1 MLNQHIHKGVSI
13 LNCMINPVFFDA
25 AVFASLLV
33 LLSLGLTLTYL
44 TTKVPNFAH
53 ASFATLGVYMT
64 LVASRV
70 WEVNP
75 YVALP
80 LAFLLSGVV
89 AVALYI
95 FILKPLAKRG
105 ATDAIQMIATLAFD
119 MVLIAGLNIL
129 ADYITEAFRIKSREF
144 TLRSFDLEFMDLP
157 MIVTV
162 APIAVAVIG
171 ITLFLM
177 LKKTKFGIA
186 VRASTENPDLSG
198 TVGINVNAVYTVAW
212 MIAGGLAGVA
222 GALMALWFLGDP
234 NLGPLLIPSIFAAS
248 IAGGFTSIFGAVAGG
263 LLVGLTEVLG
273 TRFLAG
279 ELGSWLIAYRP
290 LIPLIIIVV
299 TLMFAP
305 RGITGINWSRIRGKI
320 WR

>member
-1 MLNQHIHKGVSI
+1 MICV
-13 LNCMINPVFFDA
+13 INPVFFDA

-64 LVASRV
+64 LIAVRV
-70 WEVNP
+70 WDTNP
-75 YVALP
+75 YIAVP
-80 LAFLLSGVV
+80 IAFVVSGLV
-89 AVALYI
+89 AVALYV
-95 FILKPLAKRG
+95 FILKPLARRG
-105 ATDAIQMIATLAFD
+105 ATEAIQMIATLAFD
-119 MVLIAGLNIL
+119 MILIAGLNIM
-129 ADYITEAFRIKSREF
+129 ADYITETFRVKSREF
-144 TLRSFDLEFMDLP
+144 TLRSYDLEFMDMP
-157 MIVTV
+157 MIVIIAPLAVVLIGV
-162 APIAVAVIG
+162 A
-171 ITLFLM
+171 LYLM

-198 TVGINVNAVYTVAW
+198 TVGINVNAVYSIAW
-212 MIAGGLAGVA
+212 MIAGGLAGIA

-248 IAGGFTSIFGAVAGG
+248 IAGGLLSIFGAVAGG
-263 LLVGLTEVLG
+263 LLVGLAEVLG

-290 LIPLIIIVV
+290 LIPLIIIAV

-305 RGITGINWSRIRGKI
+305 NGLAGINWSRLRSLI
-320 WR
+320 WRR

>member
-1 MLNQHIHKGVSI
+1 
-13 LNCMINPVFFDA
+13 MINPVFFDA

-64 LVASRV
+64 LIAARV
-70 WEVNP
+70 WETNP
-75 YVALP
+75 YVAVP
-80 LAFLLSGVV
+80 VAFLVSGAA
-89 AVALYI
+89 AVALYT

-119 MVLIAGLNIL
+119 MIVIAGLNIL
-129 ADYITEAFRIKSREF
+129 ADYITEAFRVKSREF
-144 TLRSFDLEFMDLP
+144 TLRSYDLEFMDLP

-162 APIAVAVIG
+162 APVAVIIIG
-171 ITLFLM
+171 VTLYLM

-198 TVGINVNAVYTVAW
+198 PVGINVSAVYTIAW

-234 NLGPLLIPSIFAAS
+234 NLGPLLIPSVFAAS
-248 IAGGFTSIFGAVAGG
+248 IAGGFTNIFGAVVGG
-263 LLVGLTEVLG
+263 LLVGLAEVLG

-290 LIPLIIIVV
+290 LIPLIIIAV
-299 TLMFAP
+299 TLLFAP
-305 RGITGINWSRIRGKI
+305 RGLTGINWSKLRSRI

>member
-1 MLNQHIHKGVSI
+1 
-13 LNCMINPVFFDA
+13 MINPVFFDA
-25 AVFASLLV
+25 TVFASLLV

-64 LVASRV
+64 LIAVRV
-70 WEVNP
+70 WDTNP
-75 YVALP
+75 YIAVP
-80 LAFLLSGVV
+80 IAFVVSGLV
-89 AVALYI
+89 AVALYV
-95 FILKPLAKRG
+95 FILKPLARRG
-105 ATDAIQMIATLAFD
+105 ATEAIQMIATLAFD
-119 MVLIAGLNIL
+119 MILIAGLNIM
-129 ADYITEAFRIKSREF
+129 ADYITETFRVKSREF
-144 TLRSFDLEFMDLP
+144 TLRSYDLEFMDMP
-157 MIVTV
+157 MIVIIAPLAVVLIGV
-162 APIAVAVIG
+162 A
-171 ITLFLM
+171 LYLM

-198 TVGINVNAVYTVAW
+198 TVGINVNAVYSIAW
-212 MIAGGLAGVA
+212 MIAGGLAGIA

-248 IAGGFTSIFGAVAGG
+248 IAGGLLSIFGAVAGG
-263 LLVGLTEVLG
+263 LLVGLAEVLG

-290 LIPLIIIVV
+290 LIPLIIIAV

-305 RGITGINWSRIRGKI
+305 NGLAGINWSRLRSLI
-320 WR
+320 WRR

>member
-1 MLNQHIHKGVSI
+1 
-13 LNCMINPVFFDA
+13 MINPVFFDA

-64 LVASRV
+64 LIAVRV
-70 WEVNP
+70 WDTNP
-75 YVALP
+75 YIAVP
-80 LAFLLSGVV
+80 IAFVVSGLV
-89 AVALYI
+89 AVALYV
-95 FILKPLAKRG
+95 FILKPLARRG
-105 ATDAIQMIATLAFD
+105 ATEAIQMIATLAFD
-119 MVLIAGLNIL
+119 MILIAGLNIM
-129 ADYITEAFRIKSREF
+129 ADYITETFRVKSREF
-144 TLRSFDLEFMDLP
+144 TLRSYDLEFMDMP
-157 MIVTV
+157 MIVIIAPLAVVLIVV
-162 APIAVAVIG
+162 A
-171 ITLFLM
+171 LYLM

-198 TVGINVNAVYTVAW
+198 TVGINVNAVYSIAW
-212 MIAGGLAGVA
+212 MIAGGLAGIA

-248 IAGGFTSIFGAVAGG
+248 IAGGLLSIFGAVAGG
-263 LLVGLTEVLG
+263 LLVGLAEVLG

-290 LIPLIIIVV
+290 LIPLIIIAV

-305 RGITGINWSRIRGKI
+305 NGLAGINWSRLRSLI
-320 WR
+320 WRR

>member
-1 MLNQHIHKGVSI
+1 
-13 LNCMINPVFFDA
+13 MINPVFFDA

-64 LVASRV
+64 LIAVRV
-70 WEVNP
+70 WDTNP
-75 YVALP
+75 YIAVP
-80 LAFLLSGVV
+80 IAFLLSGLV
-89 AVALYI
+89 AITLYV
-95 FILKPLAKRG
+95 FILKPLARRG
-105 ATDAIQMIATLAFD
+105 ATEAIQMIATLAFD
-119 MVLIAGLNIL
+119 MILIAGLNIM
-129 ADYITEAFRIKSREF
+129 ADYLTEGFRIKSREF
-144 TLRSFDLEFMDLP
+144 TLRSYDLEFMDLP
-157 MIVTV
+157 MIVFI
-162 APIAVAVIG
+162 APIAVAAIG
-171 ITLFLM
+171 ITLYFI

-198 TVGINVNAVYTVAW
+198 TVGINVNAVYGVAW

-234 NLGPLLIPSIFAAS
+234 NLGPLLLPSIFAAS
-248 IAGGFTSIFGAVAGG
+248 IAGGLMSIFGAVAGG
-263 LLVGLTEVLG
+263 LLVGLAEVLG

-290 LIPLIIIVV
+290 LIPLIIIAV
-299 TLMFAP
+299 TLLFVP
-305 RGITGINWSRIRGKI
+305 NGIAGIDWSKLRSKI
-320 WR
+320 WRR

>member
-1 MLNQHIHKGVSI
+1 
-13 LNCMINPVFFDA
+13 MINPVFFDA

-70 WEVNP
+70 WEINP
-75 YVALP
+75 YIAVPVA
-80 LAFLLSGVV
+80 FVLSGLV
-89 AVALYI
+89 AVALYT

-105 ATDAIQMIATLAFD
+105 ASDAIQMIATLAFD

-129 ADYITEAFRIKSREF
+129 ADYLTETFRVKSREF

-171 ITLFLM
+171 IALYLM

-198 TVGINVNAVYTVAW
+198 TVGINVKAVYTIAW
-212 MIAGGLAGVA
+212 WIAGGLAGVA

-234 NLGPLLIPSIFAAS
+234 NLGPLLIPSVFAAS
-248 IAGGFTSIFGAVAGG
+248 IAGGFTNIFGAVAGG
-263 LLVGLTEVLG
+263 LLVGLAEVLG

-290 LIPLIIIVV
+290 LIPLIIIAV

-305 RGITGINWSRIRGKI
+305 RGITGVNWSKIRSRI

>member
-1 MLNQHIHKGVSI
+1 MA
-13 LNCMINPVFFDA
+13 INPLYFDA

-33 LLSLGLTLTYL
+33 LLSMGLTLTYL

-53 ASFATLGVYMT
+53 ASFATVGVYMT
-64 LVASRV
+64 LIAVRV
-70 WEVNP
+70 WDTNP
-75 YVALP
+75 YVAVP
-80 LAFLLSGVV
+80 VAFLISGVV
-89 AVALYI
+89 AVSLYVA
-95 FILKPLAKRG
+95 ILKPLAKRG
-105 ATDAIQMIATLAFD
+105 ATEAIQMIATLAFD
-119 MVLIAGLNIL
+119 MIMIAGLNIL
-129 ADYITEAFRIKSREF
+129 ADYLVDTFRIKSREF

-157 MIVTV
+157 MIVLV
-162 APIAVAVIG
+162 APVAVAAIG

-198 TVGINVNAVYTVAW
+198 TVGINVNAVYSVAW

-234 NLGPLLIPSIFAAS
+234 NLGPILIPSIFAAS
-248 IAGGFTSIFGAVAGG
+248 IAGGFLSIFGAVAGG
-263 LLVGLTEVLG
+263 LLVGLAEVLG

-279 ELGSWLIAYRP
+279 EFGSWLIAYRP
-290 LIPLIIIVV
+290 LIPLIIIAI

-305 RGITGINWSRIRGKI
+305 RGLAGINWSRIRSKI

>member
-1 MLNQHIHKGVSI
+1 
-13 LNCMINPVFFDA
+13 MINPVFFDA

-64 LVASRV
+64 LIAVRV
-70 WEVNP
+70 WDTNP
-75 YVALP
+75 YIAVP
-80 LAFLLSGVV
+80 IAFLLSGLV
-89 AVALYI
+89 AITLYV
-95 FILKPLAKRG
+95 FILKPLARRG
-105 ATDAIQMIATLAFD
+105 ATEAIQMIATLAFD
-119 MVLIAGLNIL
+119 MILIAGLNIM
-129 ADYITEAFRIKSREF
+129 ADYLTEGFRIKSREF
-144 TLRSFDLEFMDLP
+144 TLRSYDLEFMDLP
-157 MIVTV
+157 MIVFI
-162 APIAVAVIG
+162 APIAVAAIG
-171 ITLFLM
+171 IALYFI

-198 TVGINVNAVYTVAW
+198 TVGINVNAVYGVAW

-234 NLGPLLIPSIFAAS
+234 NLGPLLLPSIFAAS
-248 IAGGFTSIFGAVAGG
+248 IAGGLMSIFGAVAGG
-263 LLVGLTEVLG
+263 FLVGLAEVLG

-290 LIPLIIIVV
+290 LIPLIIIAV
-299 TLMFAP
+299 TLLFVP
-305 RGITGINWSRIRGKI
+305 NGIAGINWSKLRSKI
-320 WR
+320 WRR

>member
-1 MLNQHIHKGVSI
+1 MA
-13 LNCMINPVFFDA
+13 INPLYFDA

-33 LLSLGLTLTYL
+33 LLSMGLTLTYL

-53 ASFATLGVYMT
+53 ASFATVGVYMT
-64 LVASRV
+64 LIAVRV
-70 WEVNP
+70 WDTNP
-75 YVALP
+75 YVAVP
-80 LAFLLSGVV
+80 VAFLISGVV
-89 AVALYI
+89 AVSLYVA
-95 FILKPLAKRG
+95 ILKPLAKRG
-105 ATDAIQMIATLAFD
+105 ATEAIQMIATLAFD
-119 MVLIAGLNIL
+119 MIMIAGLNIL
-129 ADYITEAFRIKSREF
+129 ADYLVDTFRIKSREF

-162 APIAVAVIG
+162 APIAVAAIG
-171 ITLFLM
+171 ITLFLV

-198 TVGINVNAVYTVAW
+198 TVGINVNAVYSVAW

-234 NLGPLLIPSIFAAS
+234 NLGPILIPSIFAAS
-248 IAGGFTSIFGAVAGG
+248 IAGGFLSIFGAVAGG

-279 ELGSWLIAYRP
+279 EFGSWLIAYRP
-290 LIPLIIIVV
+290 LIPLIIIAI
-299 TLMFAP
+299 TLLFAP
-305 RGITGINWSRIRGKI
+305 RGLAGINWSRIRSKI

>member
-1 MLNQHIHKGVSI
+1 MA
-13 LNCMINPVFFDA
+13 INPLYFDA

-53 ASFATLGVYMT
+53 ASFATIGVYMT
-64 LVASRV
+64 LIATRV
-70 WEVNP
+70 WDTNP
-75 YVALP
+75 YVAIP
-80 LAFLLSGVV
+80 IAFIISGVV
-89 AVALYI
+89 AVALYVA
-95 FILKPLAKRG
+95 ILKPLAKRG
-105 ATDAIQMIATLAFD
+105 ATEAIQMIATLAFD
-119 MVLIAGLNIL
+119 MIMIAGLNIL
-129 ADYITEAFRIKSREF
+129 ADYLVDTFRVKSREF
-144 TLRSFDLEFMDLP
+144 TLRSYDLEFMDLP
-157 MIVTV
+157 MIVVV
-162 APIAVAVIG
+162 APLAVAIIG
-171 ITLFLM
+171 ITLYLM

-198 TVGINVNAVYTVAW
+198 TVGINVKAVYGIAW
-212 MIAGGLAGVA
+212 MIAGGLAGIA

-234 NLGPLLIPSIFAAS
+234 NLGPILIPSIFAAS
-248 IAGGFTSIFGAVAGG
+248 IAGGFLSIFGAVAGG

-290 LIPLIIIVV
+290 LIPLIIIVI

-305 RGITGINWSRIRGKI
+305 QGLAGINWSRLRKKI

>member
-1 MLNQHIHKGVSI
+1 
-13 LNCMINPVFFDA
+13 MINPVFFDA

-64 LVASRV
+64 LIAVRV
-70 WEVNP
+70 WDTNP
-75 YVALP
+75 YIAVP
-80 LAFLLSGVV
+80 IAFVVSGLV
-89 AVALYI
+89 AVALYV
-95 FILKPLAKRG
+95 FILKPLARRG
-105 ATDAIQMIATLAFD
+105 ATEAIQMIATLAFD
-119 MVLIAGLNIL
+119 MILIAGLNIM
-129 ADYITEAFRIKSREF
+129 ADYITETFRVKSREF
-144 TLRSFDLEFMDLP
+144 TLRSYDLEFMDMP
-157 MIVTV
+157 MIVIIAPLAVVLIGV
-162 APIAVAVIG
+162 A
-171 ITLFLM
+171 LYLM

-198 TVGINVNAVYTVAW
+198 TVGINVNAVYSIAW
-212 MIAGGLAGVA
+212 MIAGGLAGIA

-248 IAGGFTSIFGAVAGG
+248 IAGGLLSIFGAVAGG
-263 LLVGLTEVLG
+263 LLVGLAEVLG

-290 LIPLIIIVV
+290 LIPLIIIAV

-305 RGITGINWSRIRGKI
+305 NGLAGINWSRLRSLI
-320 WR
+320 WRR

>member
-1 MLNQHIHKGVSI
+1 
-13 LNCMINPVFFDA
+13 MINPVYFDA
-25 AVFASLLV
+25 VIFSSLLV

-53 ASFATLGVYMT
+53 ASFATIGVYMT
-64 LVASRV
+64 LIAVRV
-70 WEVNP
+70 WETNP
-75 YVALP
+75 YFAIP
-80 LAFLLSGVV
+80 LAFVISGMV
-89 AVALYI
+89 AVALYT

-105 ATDAIQMIATLAFD
+105 ATDAIKMIATLAFD
-119 MVLIAGLNIL
+119 MVIIACINIM
-129 ADYITEAFRIKSREF
+129 ADALVDAFKVKTREF
-144 TLRSFDLEFMDLP
+144 TLRSYDLQFMDMP
-157 MIVTV
+157 MIVIA
-162 APIAVAVIG
+162 APLAVIAIG
-171 ITLFLM
+171 IALYLM

-198 TVGINVNAVYTVAW
+198 TVGINVNAVYGMAW
-212 MIAGGLAGVA
+212 WIAGGLAGVA

-248 IAGGFTSIFGAVAGG
+248 IAGGFTNIFGAVIGG
-263 LLVGLTEVLG
+263 MLVGMAEILG
-273 TRFLAG
+273 TRFLAS

-290 LIPLIIIVV
+290 LIPLIIIAV

-305 RGITGINWSRIRGKI
+305 HGISGVNWSKIRSKI